1 MVLSLFLRLPWLKA
15 LPSMNKIKTA
25 SSLFYM
31 TCIMGNITLMAHA
44 VHAGPLQVI
53 WPGQIAK
60 SIPEFDA
67 SYMPPSAR
75 NKMPKSDLD
84 LTPSGQ
90 LKIGGAIRG
99 RYDLRFNDGSEQKR
113 RTSSHLSYDTFI
125 FTMDYDSPILFGST
139 QYRLYG
145 GNFMY
150 GKKSGYKD
158 YPAEISFPLYAY
170 VGAKVS
176 ASDKITIGLQ
186 PVPFDDQFYGSTF
199 LNSMGFVFG
208 LEETYNVGIDYAH
221 KEKKY
226 TAEIGFFPQTAPNA
240 FGISKDSARYSVN
253 IVNAD
258 SSLAYGTHN
267 VERNMLIGRLQYEL
281 LKTKQS
287 LLTASGSF
295 WLSQVHNL
303 DTHGNGLRRA
313 FAFSLK
319 GEYGNAWHSKILYAR
334 QDIGTANPRGLKHVL
349 TVGDYD
355 SAYNIAGK
363 GNLFFFEI
371 GRKISTGHW
380 FPLDMDVYLD
390 YNFFQ
395 KDVSGFKNSQ
405 RMTFGIYWYTPSKR
419 IRIWSDFNLGKNDP
433 LVGAGQFSNGA
444 AKGGDG
450 KFKKSIVIIF
460 GYYF

>member
-1 MVLSLFLRLPWLKA
+1 MVPYGA
-15 LPSMNKIKTA
+15 
-25 SSLFYM
+25 Y
-31 TCIMGNITLMAHA
+31 AHS
-44 VHAGPLQVI
+44 PMQII
-53 WPGQIAK
+53 WPGQIAQP
-60 SIPEFDA
+60 IPAFDPA
-67 SYMPPSAR
+67 YMPPSAR

-84 LTPSGQ
+84 VIPSGQ

-99 RYDLRFNDGSEQKR
+99 RYDLRFNDGTVNKR
-113 RTSSHLSYDTFI
+113 KTSSHLSYDTFI
-125 FTMDYDSPILFGST
+125 FTMDYDSPILFGAT

-150 GKKSGYKD
+150 GKKAGYKD

-170 VGAKVS
+170 VGAKLG
-176 ASDKITIGLQ
+176 ASDKITLGLQ
-186 PVPFDDQFYGSTF
+186 PVPFDDQFYGSSF

-208 LEETYNVGIDYAH
+208 LEETYNVGVDYAH
-221 KEKKY
+221 KGKKY
-226 TAEIGFFPQTAPNA
+226 TTEIGFFPQTAPNA

-258 SSLAYGTHN
+258 ASLPYGTHN

-281 LKTKQS
+281 LDSKKNS
-287 LLTASGSF
+287 LTASSSF

-303 DTHGNGLRRA
+303 DTHGNGFRHA

-319 GEYGNAWHSKILYAR
+319 GTHGAWHSKLLYAR
-334 QDIGTANPRGLKHVL
+334 QDIGTANPKKYRHII

-363 GNLFFFEI
+363 GNLFFYEI
-371 GRKISTGHW
+371 GRKIDTGHW
-380 FPLDMDVYLD
+380 FPLNMDVYLD
-390 YNFFQ
+390 YNFFM
-395 KDVSGFKNSQ
+395 KDTTGFRNSQ
-405 RMTFGIYWYTPSKR
+405 RTTFGIYWSGFSKR
-419 IRIWSDFNLGKNDP
+419 TRIWSEFNLSKNDP

-444 AKGGDG
+444 AKGGDN
-450 KFKKSIVIIF
+450 KYKKSFLIIF